1 MNTRERVRF
10 FFIVAM
16 WDKLYTLKE
25 NNLLL
30 LKFVNLI
37 NYMGIYKNILCDWFD
52 DMGGDNLKLIIDHLN
67 LIL

>member
-1 MNTRERVRF
+1 
-10 FFIVAM
+10 M

-52 DMGGDNLKLIIDHLN
+52 DMGGDHLKLIIDHLN